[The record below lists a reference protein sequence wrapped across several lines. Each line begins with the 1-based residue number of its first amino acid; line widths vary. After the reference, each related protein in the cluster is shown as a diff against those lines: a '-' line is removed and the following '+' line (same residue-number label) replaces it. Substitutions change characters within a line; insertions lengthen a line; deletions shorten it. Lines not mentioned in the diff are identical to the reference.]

1 MQSLQRLRGRFFSQ
15 LGCCGGFSLIS
26 QLSAHERWDDDPI
39 NGGTSIAR
47 WFMSWKIPSRKGMMT
62 AGTPMTLETPKLY
75 QHQRLVLALGL
86 AGVVL
91 LTTASGTTSVLGPG
105 VTGSDGHGCGIR
117 QWFYHYWLVKIIIP
131 KLPGKLLEPA
141 LRFFGHKKTWS
152 SHGCRPR
159 NLEHHGISILH
170 GAGSI
175 CEENQLRGCVE
186 M

>member
-1 MQSLQRLRGRFFSQ
+1 MQSLQRLHGRFFSQ

-26 QLSAHERWDDDPI
+26 QLSAHERWDDDSI

-117 QWFYHYWLVKIIIP
+117 Q
-131 KLPGKLLEPA
+131 
-141 LRFFGHKKTWS
+141 
-152 SHGCRPR
+152 
-159 NLEHHGISILH
+159 
-170 GAGSI
+170 
-175 CEENQLRGCVE
+175 
-186 M
+186 